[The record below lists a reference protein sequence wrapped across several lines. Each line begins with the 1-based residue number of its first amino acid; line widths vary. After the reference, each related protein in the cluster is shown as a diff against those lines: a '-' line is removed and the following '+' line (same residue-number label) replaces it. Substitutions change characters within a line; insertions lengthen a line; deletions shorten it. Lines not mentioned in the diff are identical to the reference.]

1 MNVENH
7 NVEDKE
13 SDKINNVKN
22 INLIRIVAE
31 TKRIYPFVLCNY
43 KYCK

>member
-22 INLIRIVAE
+22 INLIIAE

>member
-31 TKRIYPFVLCNY
+31 T
-43 KYCK
+43 

>member
-22 INLIRIVAE
+22 INLIIAE
-31 TKRIYPFVLCNY
+31 TKRIHPFVLCNY